1 MDPKALLDEL
11 MGKDRDLPLDQQKK
25 KKLRFDDPE
34 VCHFHLVS
42 FCPHDLFPNTK
53 SDLGACEK
61 IHDDALRAE
70 FIKSNRVSQ
79 YEAEF
84 LGYLERLIADLERKI
99 KRCHERLDKEMPL
112 TEHARA
118 NSDRISAI
126 AMEVQVLLKQ
136 AEREGEDGL
145 VDQAQATMNKVDL
158 LNKEK
163 DQLVRAVMPEFG
175 NILEK
180 EKRMQVCEVCGA
192 MQASTDTEKR
202 LASHLEGKQHLGYFR
217 IRQTADQLRKK
228 KEEEREAR
236 RKEREVEKV
245 DGVDQKPKLEEVPPS
260 EDLKDKEKILNGV
273 RPYDKEREND
283 MRREHENRRER
294 RYAVAG
300 RELTVLMTGVET
312 VRPIE
317 NAGEMRT
324 IIENGEIRKDT
335 EIGTGTGNEIDIG
348 TEIGTEIGERGRE
361 TATGGGN
368 ETETAT
374 EGDDVAV
381 VVEKET
387 IDGDN
392 QMYLTNLLTLLTLI
406 VM

>member
-228 KEEEREAR
+228 KEDEREAR
-236 RKEREVEKV
+236 RREREVEKI

-283 MRREHENRRER
+283 TRREHENRRER
-294 RYAVAG
+294 SRSRERAHRSHDRSRDREADRDRGRDADNHREWGDKERHGDRDRDRERDRYRDRDWHRDRG
-300 RELTVLMTGVET
+300 ERE
-312 VRPIE
+312 R
-317 NAGEMRT
+317 
-324 IIENGEIRKDT
+324 DSY
-335 EIGTGTGNEIDIG
+335 
-348 TEIGTEIGERGRE
+348 RGRE
-361 TATGGGN
+361 RDRDRDRGGRRRSRSR
-368 ETETAT
+368 ER
-374 EGDDVAV
+374 DHRR
-381 VVEKET
+381 
-387 IDGDN
+387 
-392 QMYLTNLLTLLTLI
+392 
-406 VM
+406 

>member
-294 RYAVAG
+294 SRS
-300 RELTVLMTGVET
+300 RERAHRSHDRSRDREAD
-312 VRPIE
+312 R
-317 NAGEMRT
+317 
-324 IIENGEIRKDT
+324 
-335 EIGTGTGNEIDIG
+335 
-348 TEIGTEIGERGRE
+348 ERGRDADNHRE
-361 TATGGGN
+361 WGDKERHGDRDRDRERDRYRDRDWHRDRGERERDSYRGRERDRDRDRGGRRRSRSR
-368 ETETAT
+368 ER
-374 EGDDVAV
+374 DHRR
-381 VVEKET
+381 
-387 IDGDN
+387 
-392 QMYLTNLLTLLTLI
+392 
-406 VM
+406 

>member
-34 VCHFHLVS
+34 VCHYHLVS

-61 IHDDALRAE
+61 IHDDGLRAE
-70 FIKSNRVSQ
+70 FLKSNRVSQ

-84 LGYLERLIADLERKI
+84 LAYLERLIADLERKI

-126 AMEVQVLLKQ
+126 AMEVQALLKQ

-217 IRQTADQLRKK
+217 IRQTAEQLRKK

-236 RKEREVEKV
+236 RREREVEKT
-245 DGVDQKPKLEEVPPS
+245 DGVDQKQKLEELTPS
-260 EDLKDKEKILNGV
+260 EDTKDKEKVRQPISMSYDTWPTSEAVYLPSANFGGKEVVAGV
-273 RPYDKEREND
+273 QGSDP
-283 MRREHENRRER
+283 RREHENRRER
-294 RYAVAG
+294 SRS
-300 RELTVLMTGVET
+300 RERSYRSYDRSRDRESD
-312 VRPIE
+312 R
-317 NAGEMRT
+317 
-324 IIENGEIRKDT
+324 D
-335 EIGTGTGNEIDIG
+335 
-348 TEIGTEIGERGRE
+348 RGRE
-361 TATGGGN
+361 VDNHRDGG
-368 ETETAT
+368 EKDRY
-374 EGDDVAV
+374 GDRDR
-381 VVEKET
+381 ER
-387 IDGDN
+387 DRYRDRDWHRGDRDRDH
-392 QMYLTNLLTLLTLI
+392 YRGRDRDRDRDRGGRRRSRSRDRDYRR
-406 VM
+406 